1 MITVTVE
8 QKINDNYEFQKY
20 DCQAEFSAPEDST
33 ADGIVEMFAA
43 AMELEGF
50 TKSCVLQAF
59 YEYAED
65 AAYNYKIK
73 LGDEDVEDSE

>member
-1 MITVTVE
+1 MIKIIVE
-8 QKINDNYEFQKY
+8 QKIDDNYEFQKY
-20 DCQAEFSAPEDST
+20 DCQAEFTAPEEST
-33 ADGIVEMFAA
+33 VDGLVEMFAT

-50 TKSCVLQAF
+50 TKSCVLRAL

>member
-1 MITVTVE
+1 
-8 QKINDNYEFQKY
+8 
-20 DCQAEFSAPEDST
+20 
-33 ADGIVEMFAA
+33 MFAA
-43 AMELEGF
+43 AMELEDF